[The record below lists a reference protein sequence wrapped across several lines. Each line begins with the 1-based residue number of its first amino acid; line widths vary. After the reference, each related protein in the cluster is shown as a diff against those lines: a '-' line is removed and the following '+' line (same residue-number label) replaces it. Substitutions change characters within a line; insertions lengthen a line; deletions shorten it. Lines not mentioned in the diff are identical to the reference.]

1 MFEFLEFR
9 PEGTGRAP
17 VCTSDVLRSA
27 QVDGR
32 ILTGEVNRCDAAHN
46 LHLKFPC
53 GYGMIPREDAVAPW
67 ISGASREI
75 ALLSCVGKEVCFVV
89 RSVETDTDGTV
100 RATLSRRAAQEKAFA
115 EGISRLTPGTV
126 LPARVTHMES
136 FGAFLDIGCGII
148 AMLPT
153 ERISVS
159 RIFHPSERL
168 KLGSV
173 VPVIAASVDLSLRR
187 IGLSHKELL
196 GSWAENA
203 AQFEEGET
211 VSGIVR
217 SVLDYGCF
225 VELTPNLSGL
235 ADRRPGVVRGDR
247 VSVFLKQIQPERM
260 KIKLQIIDQLSPKP
274 LSLPLSYAIRS
285 GHLDRWVYSPPVY
298 EKEPVE
304 TVFTASP

>member
-9 PEGTGRAP
+9 PEGTGHAP
-17 VCTSDVLRSA
+17 VCTSDVLHSA

-46 LHLKFPC
+46 LHLEFPC
-53 GYGMIPREDAVAPW
+53 GHGIIPREDAVAPW
-67 ISGASREI
+67 ISGSSREI
-75 ALLSCVGKEVCFVV
+75 ALLSCVGKEVSFVV
-89 RSVETDTDGTV
+89 QSMETDADGMIH
-100 RATLSRRAAQEKAFA
+100 ATLSRRAAQEKAFQ
-115 EGISRLTPGTV
+115 EEISFLTPGSI

-168 KLGSV
+168 KNGSV
-173 VPVIAASVDLSLRR
+173 VPVIVSSVDLKLRR

-203 AQFEEGET
+203 SQFEEGET

-235 ADRRPGVVRGDR
+235 ADKRPNIVRGDR
-247 VSVFLKQIQPERM
+247 VSVFIKQIQPERM
-260 KIKLQIIDQLSPKP
+260 KIKLQIIDRLSPKP
-274 LSLPLSYAIRS
+274 LSLPLTYAIQS
-285 GHLDRWVYSPPVY
+285 GHIDRWVYSPAVY
-298 EKEPVE
+298 EKDPVE
-304 TVFTASP
+304 TIFTTSP